1 MSSVTGYAI
10 QGQGHGLTSF
20 DNRSFRLN
28 DEAKLNIYDPAF
40 AERRTRIFEADL
52 KDSRQVTYEQW
63 AARPLKEKLQERLA
77 LLLESQ
83 L

>member
-1 MSSVTGYAI
+1 MSVGSTNFG
-10 QGQGHGLTSF
+10 
-20 DNRSFRLN
+20 NRSFRLN
-28 DEAKLNIYDPAF
+28 DEANLNIYDPAF

-52 KDSRQVTYEQW
+52 KNSRQVTYEQW

-77 LLLESQ
+77 LLVQSQ